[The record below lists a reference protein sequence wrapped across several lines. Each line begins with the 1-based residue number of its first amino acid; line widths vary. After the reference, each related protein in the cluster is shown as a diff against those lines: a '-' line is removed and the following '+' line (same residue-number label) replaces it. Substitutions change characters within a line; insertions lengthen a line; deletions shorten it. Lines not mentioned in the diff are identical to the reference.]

1 MEIKNITAQG
11 NNGKKNHTVRSCAA
25 TISLKFKDPANNITG
40 RMRMPK
46 ETS

>member
-11 NNGKKNHTVRSCAA
+11 NNGKKNQPTFPCAV
-25 TISLKFKDPANNITG
+25 TISVKFNEPANKMTG
-40 RMRMPK
+40 NNNNPS